1 MIKGKFESAPRS
13 KSYAGQINEVL
24 CKVLCHN
31 ICVLAQA
38 THELQRFVVKLNHNT
53 VSTLALA
60 QEVFSEEKHV
70 AGSEG
75 GSITVQTA
83 IGVELAF

>member
-1 MIKGKFESAPRS
+1 
-13 KSYAGQINEVL
+13 
-24 CKVLCHN
+24 
-31 ICVLAQA
+31 
-38 THELQRFVVKLNHNT
+38 VKLNHGT

-83 IGVELAF
+83 IKASEFPGRRPLGLGETLQTSTTAS

>member
-1 MIKGKFESAPRS
+1 MAAPP
-13 KSYAGQINEVL
+13 YAAIG
-24 CKVLCHN
+24 
-31 ICVLAQA
+31 AQRFA
-38 THELQRFVVKLNHNT
+38 YFNKLPLQRFAVKLNHNT

-83 IGVELAF
+83 IKAS

>member
-1 MIKGKFESAPRS
+1 ML
-13 KSYAGQINEVL
+13 QIVSVL
-24 CKVLCHN
+24 GA
-31 ICVLAQA
+31 LAI
-38 THELQRFVVKLNHNT
+38 LQRFAVKLNHNT

-60 QEVFSEEKHV
+60 QEVFSEGKHV

-83 IGVELAF
+83 VGVAIYISFA